1 MKESYCIVDKRVTPC
16 TEPSGYQ
23 KDKRGRTQ
31 FFCGCAVCGNKK
43 VRYIKMGGVPGSTGS
58 PPPITPLQSGS
69 KRKTKKKSK
78 N

>member
-1 MKESYCIVDKRVTPC
+1 MTESYFLVDKRVTTC

-31 FFCGCAVCGNKK
+31 FFGN
-43 VRYIKMGGVPGSTGS
+43 VRYVKTGS
-58 PPPITPLQSGS
+58 VLQTGSG
-69 KRKTKKKSK
+69 KRKTKKRKSK

>member
-1 MKESYCIVDKRVTPC
+1 MKESYCIKDKMVTPC

-31 FFCGCAVCGNKK
+31 FFCRCGVCGIKK
-43 VRYIKMGGVPGSTGS
+43 VRYVKMGGVPPKTPMLTGS
-58 PPPITPLQSGS
+58 GKRKS
-69 KRKTKKKSK
+69 KRKSK

>member
-1 MKESYCIVDKRVTPC
+1 MKESYCIKDKRVTPC

-31 FFCGCAVCGNKK
+31 FYCHCAVCGIKK
-43 VRYIKMGGVPGSTGS
+43 VRYVKRGVA
-58 PPPITPLQSGS
+58 PPATMSGS
-69 KRKTKKKSK
+69 GTKRKTKKKKSK

>member
-31 FFCGCAVCGNKK
+31 FYCKCAVCRRKK
-43 VRYIKMGGVPGSTGS
+43 GRCVKMSQVPQTGS
-58 PPPITPLQSGS
+58 GT
-69 KRKTKKKSK
+69 KRKTKKRKARASK

>member
-1 MKESYCIVDKRVTPC
+1 MKESYCIKDKMKTPC

-23 KDKRGRTQ
+23 TDKIGKKQ
-31 FFCGCAVCGNKK
+31 FFCHCAVCGIKK
-43 VRYIKMGGVPGSTGS
+43 TRYVKMDQTGTGVK
-58 PPPITPLQSGS
+58 

>member
-1 MKESYCIVDKRVTPC
+1 MKETYCIVDKRVTPC

-23 KDKRGRTQ
+23 TDKRGRTQ
-31 FFCGCAVCGNKK
+31 FFCRCAVCGNKK
-43 VRYIKMGGVPGSTGS
+43 ARYVKMGN
-58 PPPITPLQSGS
+58 TPLQTGSG

>member
-1 MKESYCIVDKRVTPC
+1 MKETYCIKDKRVTPC

-23 KDKRGRTQ
+23 QDKRGRTQ
-31 FFCGCAVCGNKK
+31 FFCHCAVCGIKK
-43 VRYIKMGGVPGSTGS
+43 VRYIKMGGE
-58 PPPITPLQSGS
+58 PPPITPLQTGSG

>member
-23 KDKRGRTQ
+23 TDKRGRTQ
-31 FFCGCAVCGNKK
+31 FFCTCAVCGNKK
-43 VRYIKMGGVPGSTGS
+43 VRYVKTGTVSMTGS
-58 PPPITPLQSGS
+58 GK